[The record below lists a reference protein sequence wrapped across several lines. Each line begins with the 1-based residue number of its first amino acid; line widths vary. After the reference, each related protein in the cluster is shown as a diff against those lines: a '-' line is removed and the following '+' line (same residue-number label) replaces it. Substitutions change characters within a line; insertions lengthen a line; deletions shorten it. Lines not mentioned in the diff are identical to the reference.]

1 MIGVS
6 EIVADFRIGKTRLR
20 ECSVRPLAVGANV
33 KRLAWRV
40 VQVGGKFAFPE
51 VHEEESKSV

>member
-1 MIGVS
+1 
-6 EIVADFRIGKTRLR
+6 
-20 ECSVRPLAVGANV
+20 VGANV